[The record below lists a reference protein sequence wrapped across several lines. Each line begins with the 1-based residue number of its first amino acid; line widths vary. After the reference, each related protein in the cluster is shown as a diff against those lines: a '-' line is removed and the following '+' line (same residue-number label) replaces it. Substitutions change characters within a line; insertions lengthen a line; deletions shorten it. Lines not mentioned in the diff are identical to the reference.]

1 MSLKKL
7 AAIALAM
14 TMSLSML
21 VACGDDDS
29 STATNDSSA
38 AVTDASSEDA
48 SSEESSEEESSEDES
63 SEEESS
69 EDESSE
75 AEEPGE
81 VTMDEEPVA
90 AEGDIQAFLMIA
102 DGGWSWGEGNW
113 NLVSEGS
120 GLGTDASITGDGT
133 YTVSVNSTQLGAE
146 TKGFGYMVF
155 CVDIPGLASTLGC
168 ATGNAAEEGTAG
180 AEAEDTAAKVAAA
193 KETGLSITGVSIL
206 QNGEKVYTY
215 NDEDVIFADI
225 EGNGNIR
232 IEIWNEYGD
241 TKGAG
246 LAPAEVEELAGGVDE
261 YDIIAVEFTIDLPDA
276 E

>member
-1 MSLKKL
+1 MSFKKL

-21 VACGDDDS
+21 AACGDDDS
-29 STATNDSSA
+29 SSKAPADGTSSVVEDSSA
-38 AVTDASSEDA
+38 ADDTSSEAPAESEAPD
-48 SSEESSEEESSEDES
+48 SSEAPESSEPEKPEVVLDE
-63 SEEESS
+63 
-69 EDESSE
+69 
-75 AEEPGE
+75 A
-81 VTMDEEPVA
+81 PVP

-102 DGGWSWGEGNW
+102 DGGWSWGSGNW
-113 NLVSEGS
+113 NLVSQGE

-133 YTVSVNSTQLGAE
+133 YTVSVNSKQLAAE

-155 CVDIPGLASTLGC
+155 CVDIPGLATKLGC
-168 ATGNAAEEGTAG
+168 ATGGAAVEGTAG

-261 YDIIAVEFTIDLPDA
+261 YDLIAVEFTIDLPDDLA
-276 E
+276 